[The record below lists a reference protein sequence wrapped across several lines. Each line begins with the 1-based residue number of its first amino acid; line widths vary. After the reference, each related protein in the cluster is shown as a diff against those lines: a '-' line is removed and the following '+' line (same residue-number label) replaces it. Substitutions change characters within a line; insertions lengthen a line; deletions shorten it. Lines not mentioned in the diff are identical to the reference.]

1 MSKKLVHRQSNA
13 NPLDGRYTTLT
24 SRRAFQ
30 MSRGGV
36 QIIMGKIKKPVAKKP
51 KALRGRP

>member
-1 MSKKLVHRQSNA
+1 MAKKLVHIQSNA
-13 NPLDGRYTTLT
+13 NFLDGGYTTLI
-24 SRRAFQ
+24 SRRAVQ

-36 QIIMGKIKKPVAKKP
+36 QIIMGKIKKPKAKKP